1 MRKIFSLL
9 FLVLIF
15 GCEKVI
21 NLDLDF
27 SNQNYVIDAKINK
40 HVNSLSGFS
49 EVNISKSREYFSD
62 NINYINDAVVKII
75 EKETTKEY
83 VLEFIKDGKYQINIP
98 NILESSEYE
107 LIVIHDNYQF
117 SSLEKLT
124 KSSLID
130 NVVQGDRNSL
140 SGDEIEIITTF
151 TDLDQMDNYFLFEF
165 GDKGNL
171 QPARDLYI
179 NGNSFSFSYF
189 IEKTEIPNS
198 KKLKVKME
206 GIDYNY
212 FKYMIQVVIQTN
224 TQNGPFSTPPAPIK
238 GNILNIKDSNSVVF
252 GYFKVCE
259 FDEFILED
267 IIID

>member
-1 MRKIFSLL
+1 MKKIFSLL

-75 EKETTKEY
+75 EKETSKEY
-83 VLEFIKDGKYQINIP
+83 VLEFVKDGKYQINIP

-130 NVVQGDRNSL
+130 NLSL
-140 SGDEIEIITTF
+140 IHI
-151 TDLDQMDNYFLFEF
+151 
-165 GDKGNL
+165 
-171 QPARDLYI
+171 
-179 NGNSFSFSYF
+179 
-189 IEKTEIPNS
+189 
-198 KKLKVKME
+198 
-206 GIDYNY
+206 
-212 FKYMIQVVIQTN
+212 
-224 TQNGPFSTPPAPIK
+224 
-238 GNILNIKDSNSVVF
+238 
-252 GYFKVCE
+252 
-259 FDEFILED
+259 
-267 IIID
+267 

>member
-1 MRKIFSLL
+1 MSKDEKLRKF
-9 FLVLIF
+9 
-15 GCEKVI
+15 
-21 NLDLDF
+21 
-27 SNQNYVIDAKINK
+27 
-40 HVNSLSGFS
+40 NSLPW
-49 EVNISKSREYFSD
+49 
-62 NINYINDAVVKII
+62 I
-75 EKETTKEY
+75 EKYRPKKIEHMLLHPYVYKKIQEIIKRKQLYNLIITGRPGIGKTTTFRCLGTKLYGKYSKEY
-83 VLEFIKDGKYQINIP
+83 VLEFVKDGRYKINIP

-117 SSLEKLT
+117 SSVEKLT

-140 SGDEIEIITTF
+140 SGDAIEIITTF

-259 FDEFILED
+259 FDEFILEN